1 MSINVMLVEDDID
14 LRKIIT
20 YNLSKENINTSCI
33 DDGDDLMYALE
44 NFSPDLIILDWM
56 LPNISGIDLLKQ
68 IKSSK
73 NTKAIPVIMLTA
85 LFEEE
90 KKLKAFQFGADD
102 YVSKPFSVKELI
114 ARIKVIIKRYDE
126 KKVSNELIF
135 KDLILKKD
143 SKRVFRGKKEIK
155 LGPIEYKLLEIFLSK
170 PGRVYTRSQLLDLAW
185 GPNIYIE
192 ERTVDVHVGR
202 LRKALKKYSKVNPL
216 RTVRGTGYSLNDST

>member
-44 NFSPDLIILDWM
+44 SFSPDLIILDWM
-56 LPNISGIDLLKQ
+56 LPNISGLELLKQ

-85 LFEEE
+85 LFEEQ
-90 KKLKAFQFGADD
+90 KKLKAFKFGADD

-143 SKRVFRGKKEIK
+143 SKRVMREEKEIM
-155 LGPIEYKLLEIFLSK
+155 LGPIEFKLLEIFMTK

-185 GPNIYIE
+185 GSNVYVE

-202 LRKALKKYSKVNPL
+202 LRKALKKYSKVDPL
-216 RTVRGTGYSLNDST
+216 RTVRGSGYSLNDST